1 MDYYRFK
8 STWTKEDA
16 DNGGVAKVKT
26 EDLISAES
34 YTEAEKIAYQIIESQ
49 NRTKL
54 DPLFSFEII
63 KTNIRELLYNP
74 EEMDT
79 DETTVKNRVYAFFTS
94 EDAEVGIYAVDALI
108 YEDDDNGEQKS
119 RKNTL
124 YVAAPSS
131 AKAQK
136 IAVKKMSY
144 EDLDYIIRAVKFDKA
159 KSIVWTSE
167 EYGRAVKLY
176 DTINA

>member
-1 MDYYRFK
+1 
-8 STWTKEDA
+8 
-16 DNGGVAKVKT
+16 
-26 EDLISAES
+26 
-34 YTEAEKIAYQIIESQ
+34 
-49 NRTKL
+49 
-54 DPLFSFEII
+54 
-63 KTNIRELLYNP
+63 
-74 EEMDT
+74 MDT

-108 YEDDDNGEQKS
+108 YEDYDNGEQKS

-159 KSIVWTSE
+159 ESIVWTSE